1 MIVIKLDMDITS
13 AAPIDNDTLTIG
25 IIDSYQLSQEYLV
38 VALNDI
44 EPKPDIT
51 CFYTLQDYSSSII
64 RNFDLIIYFAH
75 FTDASERA
83 LLQDISAIREA
94 LPTTPVVVL
103 SDAKNAK
110 YAQTL
115 RGILENGAQGFIPV
129 RTTGLSVMLE
139 AICFVAAGGVFA
151 PLDLLLNNQSLHR
164 AETAQRSRLTPRQHA
179 VLSHLQEGKSN
190 KVIAYE
196 LNMSESTVKVH
207 VRNIMRRTGAT
218 NRTQA
223 VYKTQS
229 FDSAIEWQ
237 TP

>member
-1 MIVIKLDMDITS
+1 MIKLDMDITS

-51 CFYTLQDYSSSII
+51 CFYTLRDYSSSII
-64 RNFDLIIYFAH
+64 NNFDLIIYFAH

-94 LPTTPVVVL
+94 LPTIPIVVL
-103 SDAKNAK
+103 SDAENAK

-129 RTTGLSVMLE
+129 RTTSFSVMLE
-139 AICFVAAGGVFA
+139 AIYFVTAGGVFA

-164 AETAQRSRLTPRQHA
+164 AETGQRSRLTPRQHA

-207 VRNIMRRTGAT
+207 VRNIMRKTGAT

-223 VYKTQS
+223 VYKTQN
-229 FDSAIEWQ
+229 FNSAIGWQ